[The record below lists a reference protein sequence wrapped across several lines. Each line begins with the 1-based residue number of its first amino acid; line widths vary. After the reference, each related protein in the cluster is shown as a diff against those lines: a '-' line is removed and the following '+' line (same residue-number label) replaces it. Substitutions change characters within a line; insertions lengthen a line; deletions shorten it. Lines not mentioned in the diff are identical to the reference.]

1 MMRRQSKRTLLAA
14 VTAGGSALLAIGLL
28 GTGVAQGAAAGAH
41 VGNPVIYT
49 TSQAGYVAQ
58 GTSFRF
64 VSTTFRVPKAYADS
78 YAEVVLGGHHVV
90 PASLGVRAGGGS
102 NSVHWNAV
110 GPLSDQMAGGA
121 LKIAPKVGDLVTESI
136 YSSPRHIVYF
146 TVADLTQHKTVT
158 LGVPAGSTKYTA
170 AEVACWLPSTVR
182 APKADVRLWQFTGSR
197 ATTYAGVHGTMI
209 GPWTTSKIVDV
220 THTGRVVMS
229 PSVLWNKGH
238 NFGAWLRATR

>member
-1 MMRRQSKRTLLAA
+1 MMRRQAKRALLAA
-14 VTAGGSALLAIGLL
+14 VTAGGSTLLMVGLL
-28 GTGVAQGAAAGAH
+28 GTGVALGASAGTH
-41 VGNPVIYT
+41 DPVIYT

-64 VSTTFRVPKAYADS
+64 VSTTFKVPKAYADS
-78 YAEVVLGGHHVV
+78 YAEVVLGGHNIV

-102 NSVHWNAV
+102 NSARWNVV
-110 GPLSDQMAGGA
+110 GPLTDQMAGGA
-121 LKIAPKVGDLVTESI
+121 LNIAPKVGDLVTESI
-136 YSSPRHIVYF
+136 YLSPRHIVYF

-158 LGVPAGSTKYTA
+158 LGAPAGSTKYTA

-182 APKADVRLWQFTGSR
+182 APKADVRLWQFTGSHV
-197 ATTYAGVHGTMI
+197 TTYAGVRGTMI
-209 GPWTTSKIVDV
+209 GSWTTSRIVDV

-229 PSVLWNKGH
+229 PSVLWKHGH

>member
-1 MMRRQSKRTLLAA
+1 MLRRQTKRALLAV
-14 VTAGGSALLAIGLL
+14 VTAGGSSLLAIGVL
-28 GTGVAQGAAAGAH
+28 GTGVAQGASAGTH
-41 VGNPVIYT
+41 NPVVYT

-64 VSTTFRVPKAYADS
+64 VSTTFKVPKAYADS
-78 YAEVVLGGHHVV
+78 YAEVVLGGHHIT

-102 NSVHWNAV
+102 NSVRWNAV
-110 GPLSDQMAGGA
+110 GPLGEQMAGGA

-136 YSSPRHIVYF
+136 YFSPKHIVYF

-170 AEVACWLPSTVR
+170 AEVACWLPNTVR
-182 APKADVRLWQFTGSR
+182 APKADVRLWQFTDSR
-197 ATTYAGVHGTMI
+197 ATTFAGVGGTMI

-229 PSVLWNKGH
+229 PSVLWKHGH